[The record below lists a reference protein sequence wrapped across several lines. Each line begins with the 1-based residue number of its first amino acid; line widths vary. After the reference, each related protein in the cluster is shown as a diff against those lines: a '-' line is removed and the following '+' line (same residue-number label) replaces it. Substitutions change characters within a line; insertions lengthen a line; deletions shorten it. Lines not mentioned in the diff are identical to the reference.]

1 MTAEEHLTLEGDTI
15 VEYQA
20 KGEAL
25 LNQDTDP
32 LKSAI
37 KFERING

>member
-15 VEYQA
+15 VEYQS

-32 LKSAI
+32 LGSAI
-37 KFERING
+37 KFERVK